1 MKNKL
6 FMSGTWRNSKS
17 MSEST
22 GMIASSLIFML
33 PRYGAICNGVLD
45 RLNNKQPEK
54 TDNLLLSYLSSLVL
68 ICYTTSAKKFPQR
81 LIMENRENSI
91 ESDHEPGVAPGFTVP
106 GLEGEEDDIHNTLYE
121 LTQLQEYTARKVVA
135 DDIQAIRKLLKD
147 EDYSQFK
154 FEDPVI
160 LFETCCFSLAVSD
173 VIESDR
179 LVAAAFFDDKPATAN
194 LMKNSK
200 KWKNQHDMKNMTPIN
215 TLHMRLFVCNP
226 EVAEDVCLTEIIS
239 NTFSSCAHMDYIIV
253 EMADMNYTGP
263 YAFSPLVKEIVYS
276 PAPRQK
282 RKIIVYKKDL
292 LMPHLLV
299 REGREHDLDDLVPLL
314 PLDTA
319 TIEAQF
325 GKSNLS
331 DIIAMSDKSN
341 QSMVAEWKN
350 EAVGIIS
357 VSADID
363 YELLNKFFHLEP
375 FHGLH
380 KPHPYDE
387 VYIDDD
393 STKPVVDVE
402 FDGLFKEAERN
413 LTNRGI
419 RIHRQEEA
427 IPHHPYD
434 IELIKEFSM
443 CDDVVSENDSS
454 VADKLD
460 DKIPRPHQFTTKVS
474 EDIILYGLRTRSPD
488 EMSNSGTPSSR
499 SKSLL
504 NAASSRFAGDTLL
517 EEIELEGDE
526 DEEEEHEEGE
536 GLEEEDELLQILD
549 GDDLVMPSDH
559 KQAVAASVGDAGK
572 TELETEGSPV
582 EGGERDETLIGA
594 DGEEIFGEGS
604 EEGLNNE
611 EGMRLI
617 GSTATGEV
625 GEENGDAED
634 VSGFELVPAP
644 KDKTM
649 LEVSGG
655 VEDDADDH
663 DVSSPPHRVRSI
675 SESLSVSDV
684 SGYLEASISKT
695 DVEEESTVAQGPT
708 VAFMVES
715 RKLQSK
721 SHFDQKSIVQ
731 LQQLS
736 PEVRRRLSE
745 DTLYVG
751 KRLPPRNFDQ
761 KVELFKKVWDV
772 YNMIQDDGMT
782 LEQAKDMMSPADI
795 DALEEAHVTT
805 TGCLLKFITALLPD
819 ESKYPLQRPLI
830 TGKSIFRGI
839 ANALAIKLFNNG
851 KKYICRNADMFRD
864 IFRTFPNREYLIV
877 AVPVGVREP
886 AWLDNFIRVIPKAES
901 SYPRDL
907 FLLHKSVI
915 TSKLRVRRARERDM
929 SSIKNFIAT
938 LLEKD
943 KIFKDYLQS
952 FSKPHESTGPKLNCY
967 IAEVKNYEGIP
978 VVGLAIV
985 STEEEP
991 LKYLVNYD
999 LEKHTYYS
1007 AHGEETF
1014 GYVHH
1019 FILNPIFQRHGRL
1032 FLKEVMRLEDKECL
1046 FHRVYQKHAQNA
1058 STEHQS
1064 ILNNMEDW
1072 VPLMPRKRIHYEDL
1086 KMTDAYDDE
1095 RQPPTYVQNTCDP
1108 YALIHTAK
1116 KFVMEPKISLTK
1128 RIVFVGAS
1136 TTTISCLEKLIS
1148 STFRSFK
1155 HLTVIDPFG
1164 LPGALPPDPVR
1175 NEFFSV
1181 RNGGVKMS
1189 YESDSEWA
1197 QRLGIHLWV
1206 QVVVGRVTSIVRDA
1220 KYVVVNS
1227 EYVVPY
1233 DKLILAPGQQFQRLD
1248 CPEPEINDPNFM
1260 AFKKNTA
1267 THELQDT
1274 KNLKFNRDFPKPKN
1288 VFMINNEVEAD
1299 IALEFLRMYKTFMKK
1314 KKVIVFG
1321 GGLITYAC
1329 VKALLAF
1336 GIAADK
1342 IVMISTPDREIEWE
1356 KKQGYT
1362 LSSKVRNPMTRELRN
1377 LGVYMMDNY
1386 EFSHWE
1392 TCSIS
1397 GLVKRSHFKSLT
1409 ERDAHISFSTFA
1421 LFCYRYKRVDDGIV
1435 SALSEAYLLY
1445 QDGIVIDGNFKTNDP
1460 NIYAAGPA
1468 ASYQKI
1474 LLADRQN
1481 HIYYQSEEI
1490 GYKLAEFLIESS
1502 GVEGGGQG
1510 KLEDFNVIRFNKPLI
1525 RAIKLPGDWY
1535 YLYLRSPGSHARCND
1550 FHGTSCQETCECTTE
1565 VVTGSVNYDED
1576 NTQRFFKIR
1585 LDDRSRIVSLECMSK
1600 SAFSFSN
1607 LSALYG
1613 QHETLLNKMM
1623 ERLEKGETTCL
1634 YDHFCQ
1640 SWFAVFC
1647 IDEWDNFVQELN
1659 DLYKEHDI
1667 GDGIKLVEFIRDFIS
1682 NLDNPDAVQMDPN
1695 IIRSVWRSSRL
1706 KQMVEEKLLNFL
1718 KFHRLALPMYAHHHF
1733 VEDLLEER
1741 SISTLYYPN
1750 TKAHMQNTTQPIIS
1764 TNRNETSFR
1773 KSKIENKLTKGIPL
1787 SPLPSGDFIDHNVP
1801 HAPVRKVCLSANE
1814 RKLAVKNALRY
1825 FPKDRH
1831 DSFQPEFE
1839 KELETYGHIYM
1850 YRFTP
1855 RFPLRAYPIDAY
1867 PAKIPEARAVMLMI
1881 FNNLDPAVAQFPQEL
1896 VTYGGNGQVF
1906 SNWAQFWLV
1915 MKYLSEMDDSQTL
1928 SMYSGHPLGLFP
1940 SRAGVGPRVVITN
1953 GMVVPNY
1960 SKQEDY
1966 DKFFA
1971 LNVTMY
1977 GQMTAGSYCYIG
1989 PQGIVHGTTITL
2001 LNAGRKYLQANTL
2014 KGKVFVSS
2022 GLGGMSGAQAKA
2034 ACIAGCIGVIAELSW
2049 DALKKRHEQG
2059 WVLEI
2064 SKDLDQLIPRIR
2076 EARKNGEVTSI
2087 GIMGM
2092 LSLFG
2097 SGWLLKWR
2105 KQENFL

>member
-1 MKNKL
+1 
-6 FMSGTWRNSKS
+6 
-17 MSEST
+17 
-22 GMIASSLIFML
+22 
-33 PRYGAICNGVLD
+33 
-45 RLNNKQPEK
+45 
-54 TDNLLLSYLSSLVL
+54 
-68 ICYTTSAKKFPQR
+68 
-81 LIMENRENSI
+81 MEFRENSI
-91 ESDHEPGVAPGFTVP
+91 ESDHEPGHAAGFTIP
-106 GLEGEEDDIHNTLYE
+106 GLEGEDDDIHNTLYE

-147 EDYSQFK
+147 EDYNQFK
-154 FEDPVI
+154 FEDPII
-160 LFETCCFSLAVSD
+160 LFETCCFSIAVSD

-179 LVAAAFFDDKPATAN
+179 LVAAAFFDDKPATSH

-200 KWKNQHDMKNMTPIN
+200 KWKNQHEMKNMTPIN
-215 TLHMRLFVCNP
+215 TMHMRLFVCNP

-239 NTFSSCAHMDYIIV
+239 NAFSSCSHMDYIIV
-253 EMADMNYTGP
+253 EMGDMYYTGP
-263 YAFSPLVKEIVYS
+263 YAFSPLVREIVIA
-276 PAPRQK
+276 PIPRQK

-319 TIEAQF
+319 TIDAQF

-331 DIIAMSDKSN
+331 DIIAMSDKAN

-393 STKPVVDVE
+393 TTKPVVDVE

-413 LTNRGI
+413 FTTRGM
-419 RIHRQEEA
+419 RIYRQEEA
-427 IPHHPYD
+427 TPHHPYD
-434 IELIKEFSM
+434 VELVKEFSM
-443 CDDVVSENDSS
+443 CDDVMSENDSS

-460 DKIPRPHQFTTKVS
+460 EKIPRPHQFTTKVS
-474 EDIILYGLRTRSPD
+474 EDIILYGLRTRSPND
-488 EMSNSGTPSSR
+488 DMTNSETPNSR
-499 SKSLL
+499 SKSMVTIPPS
-504 NAASSRFAGDTLL
+504 NYDGDTLL
-517 EEIELEGDE
+517 EEIDLEGE
-526 DEEEEHEEGE
+526 DEEEEDNEEGE
-536 GLEEEDELLQILD
+536 GLEEEDEQAQIID
-549 GDDLVMPSDH
+549 GDDLVMPPST
-559 KQAVAASVGDAGK
+559 KQIVVEAAK
-572 TELETEGSPV
+572 TELEGEGV
-582 EGGERDETLIGA
+582 VMEGGERDEME
-594 DGEEIFGEGS
+594 GEEGQGEGS

-611 EGMRLI
+611 GGVEGI
-617 GSTATGEV
+617 GLSISKSIQEL
-625 GEENGDAED
+625 GEETQEGEEA
-634 VSGFELVPAP
+634 SGLELIPAP
-644 KDKTM
+644 KDKHM
-649 LEVSGG
+649 LEITAGDDEGG
-655 VEDDADDH
+655 GGGGDH
-663 DVSSPPHRVRSI
+663 DNASPPHHARSN
-675 SESLSVSDV
+675 SESASVSDV
-684 SGYLEASISKT
+684 SGFLEASASKT
-695 DVEEESTVAQGPT
+695 DLEEDAPPNQPV
-708 VAFMVES
+708 VAFLVES

-782 LEQAKDMMSPADI
+782 LEQAKDMLSPADI
-795 DALEEAHVTT
+795 DALEEAQLTT
-805 TGCLLKFITALLPD
+805 TGSLLKFITALLPD
-819 ESKYPLQRPLI
+819 ESKYPLQRPFAK
-830 TGKSIFRGI
+830 GKSIFRGI

-886 AWLDNFIRVIPKAES
+886 AWLDNFVRVIPKAES

-907 FLLHKSVI
+907 FLLHKCVI
-915 TSKLRVRRARERDM
+915 TSKLRVRRARERDL
-929 SSIKNFIAT
+929 SSIKNFVST

-952 FSKPHESTGPKLNCY
+952 FSKPNESIGPRMNCY
-967 IAEVKNYEGIP
+967 VAEVKNYEGLP
-978 VVGLAIV
+978 VVGLAMV
-985 STEEEP
+985 STEGEA
-991 LKYLVNYD
+991 LQYLVNYD
-999 LEKHTYYS
+999 LEKHTYFS
-1007 AHGEETF
+1007 AHDENAF
-1014 GYVHH
+1014 GYMHH

-1032 FLKEVMRLEDKECL
+1032 FLKEVMRLEEKACL
-1046 FHRVYQKHAQNA
+1046 FHRVYQKSVKNEMV
-1058 STEHQS
+1058 EHQS

-1072 VPLMPRKRIHYEDL
+1072 VPLMPRKKIHYDDL
-1086 KMTDAYDDE
+1086 NMNDTYDDE
-1095 RQPPTYVQNTCDP
+1095 RQPPTYVQDTSDP

-1116 KFVMEPKISLTK
+1116 KFVLEPKIALTK

-1155 HLTVIDPFG
+1155 HLAVIDPFG
-1164 LPGALPPDPVR
+1164 LPGGLPPDPVR

-1181 RNGGVKMS
+1181 RNGGTKMS
-1189 YESDSEWA
+1189 YDSDSEWV

-1206 QVVVGRVTSIVRDA
+1206 QVVIGRVTSIVKDS

-1227 EYVVPY
+1227 EYIVPY

-1267 THELQDT
+1267 THELQDS

-1299 IALEFLRMYKTFMKK
+1299 IALEFLKMYKTFMKK
-1314 KKVIVFG
+1314 KKVLVFG
-1321 GGLITYAC
+1321 GGLTTYAC

-1336 GIAADK
+1336 GITADK
-1342 IVMISTPDREIEWE
+1342 IVMIGPPEGALEWE

-1362 LSSKVRNPMTRELRN
+1362 LSSKVRNPMVKELRK

-1421 LFCYRYKRVDDGIV
+1421 LFCYRYRRVDDGIV

-1445 QDGIVIDGNFKTNDP
+1445 QDGIVIDGNFKTNDAH
-1460 NIYAAGPA
+1460 IYAAGPA

-1535 YLYLRSPGSHARCND
+1535 YLYLRSPGSHARCSD

-1576 NTQRFFKIR
+1576 PTQRFFKVR

-1600 SAFSFSN
+1600 MQFSFSN

-1634 YDHFCQ
+1634 YDHFCH
-1640 SWFAVFC
+1640 SWFALFC

-1659 DLYKEHDI
+1659 DLYKEHVFY
-1667 GDGIKLVEFIRDFIS
+1667 KPKHS
-1682 NLDNPDAVQMDPN
+1682 NIHIE
-1695 IIRSVWRSSRL
+1695 II
-1706 KQMVEEKLLNFL
+1706 
-1718 KFHRLALPMYAHHHF
+1718 
-1733 VEDLLEER
+1733 
-1741 SISTLYYPN
+1741 I
-1750 TKAHMQNTTQPIIS
+1750 QN
-1764 TNRNETSFR
+1764 
-1773 KSKIENKLTKGIPL
+1773 
-1787 SPLPSGDFIDHNVP
+1787 
-1801 HAPVRKVCLSANE
+1801 
-1814 RKLAVKNALRY
+1814 
-1825 FPKDRH
+1825 
-1831 DSFQPEFE
+1831 
-1839 KELETYGHIYM
+1839 
-1850 YRFTP
+1850 
-1855 RFPLRAYPIDAY
+1855 
-1867 PAKIPEARAVMLMI
+1867 
-1881 FNNLDPAVAQFPQEL
+1881 
-1896 VTYGGNGQVF
+1896 
-1906 SNWAQFWLV
+1906 
-1915 MKYLSEMDDSQTL
+1915 
-1928 SMYSGHPLGLFP
+1928 
-1940 SRAGVGPRVVITN
+1940 
-1953 GMVVPNY
+1953 
-1960 SKQEDY
+1960 
-1966 DKFFA
+1966 
-1971 LNVTMY
+1971 
-1977 GQMTAGSYCYIG
+1977 
-1989 PQGIVHGTTITL
+1989 
-2001 LNAGRKYLQANTL
+2001 
-2014 KGKVFVSS
+2014 
-2022 GLGGMSGAQAKA
+2022 
-2034 ACIAGCIGVIAELSW
+2034 
-2049 DALKKRHEQG
+2049 
-2059 WVLEI
+2059 
-2064 SKDLDQLIPRIR
+2064 
-2076 EARKNGEVTSI
+2076 
-2087 GIMGM
+2087 
-2092 LSLFG
+2092 
-2097 SGWLLKWR
+2097 
-2105 KQENFL
+2105 